1 MNRQNIMR
9 LLAGTLSAAMLLT
22 CLSAFAETAELN
34 DTDRSAA
41 EAELSREGML
51 DELQELME
59 MIKKETAEEANSPSA
74 AEETTGEEM
83 QSSAESPETTE
94 IIAEPEAT
102 PDLQET
108 ETQFAE
114 EAEMQLL
121 AAGLDTTPQGE
132 PTRDENGYITS
143 TFGYPLKGDPY
154 VNDVTINS
162 FTGSYGQSNK
172 PYQRYVM
179 SDKVFF
185 GEWDAKR
192 ERWTTVGKLN
202 YSGFPDLAN
211 VENSVKEGDYDRAK
225 QALFDYYLN
234 RERNSTRTKDTYSAK
249 KDKLTADLLLENYM
263 YNANSGMTLLD
274 IATVMPDAQY
284 IESDITDIVNNY
296 LGTRRQLTFLI
307 TATNKDGGTVEIA
320 SKEAGADVAP
330 YLDINVNGTKMTLTP
345 VADTMIMAG
354 SNRTKN
360 YGSEPM
366 LIARES
372 AMNDTA
378 NLVDAETGRIYIKF
392 DVSALKAGDTITG
405 ATLNLYG
412 RNSTGDKE
420 KSAAIFY
427 IDDSSMEEDK
437 LTWASGLASVIFSY
451 DQLESWPWNS
461 PNGAGYRYPEEL
473 LRFNTWMDKLV
484 KAYNVTQDE
493 KYAYT
498 ALRMWMDFI
507 NVTKSDPR
515 RIKDLDIAVRSQV
528 MPGYIMQLLESEY
541 MTPDILT
548 GCLKYMWIQ
557 GNEFL
562 KFFTSSSNWGS
573 SERMGHYA
581 IALNFQEFTDSARWF
596 SDIKQKY
603 SQILDHILQED
614 GSSYELA
621 LGYTD
626 YTMDTVIGALK
637 IAEAAGIEGESPLSE
652 TTLNAI
658 HQLSRF
664 MMFTSMPGY
673 IDNQEGDGYSHRS
686 GYIPKRILYV
696 GDWFGDQE
704 LIYGG
709 SGGARGQEPEV
720 TSVLYPFG
728 RKAAMRTDWSSTA
741 NYLYASVDGGVGNH
755 AHKDDN
761 NIVVSAYGQYLLVDP
776 LYGSYTADAKVNW
789 LKSSRGH
796 NVVAVNAKGL
806 NSGDSGI
813 DYNDHKTGTRGTVNR
828 WETNEAYDFFEGY
841 SPNIRD
847 ARYTR
852 KILFVKPGFWLVTD
866 YLVPTTSGSNKYDQF
881 WHFLPEANIELDEET
896 GITKTNLSKANIQ
909 VVPVEKDELSRA
921 TIETGWYSEGQ
932 GSFSEAGYTVY
943 EKNVTGAAV
952 FNTVLYPSNGSEEY
966 HVDAQ
971 PIELSGVTNA
981 EVSAFDLYITNVAG
995 EQTSHYQYYIVN
1007 DTSKK
1012 ALRNVGAH
1020 TTDASMLFAEL
1031 DEEGNTKS
1039 VMAQGATTIVN
1050 DNTEQTIFKSDKAAD
1065 EISIKWN
1072 TELIRLS
1079 SSLITLENLADTNT
1093 VVGKNGGNIKQ
1104 LLLNGGVVRSFNS
1117 TSNSIYFGERPNES
1131 PDTTPSPSP
1140 SAKPSTGTQHGGGG
1154 SGGGR
1159 GGASTAPVTPSNPDS
1174 TAPPDF
1180 TEPPGKR
1187 EMSATMRGEL
1197 ENSWAKTEIEDLYEK
1212 GIVSGLSENS
1222 FGLEQEVTRAEF
1234 MALIVRTLELE
1245 PVQYQGGFRDVSS
1258 EDWYAGYVQTAL
1270 DYGLISG
1277 YDGAATPEAGI
1288 TREEMAKILCSAAE
1302 KAGIDLEERGDLNAF
1317 SDATEISG
1325 WASENIGQIVGSG
1338 LMNGFPDKTF
1348 APQAY
1353 TKREEAFV
1361 VIYRLLNKM
1370 KK

>member
-1 MNRQNIMR
+1 MNRLNMKR
-9 LLAGTLSAAMLLT
+9 LIAGTLSAAMVLI
-22 CLSAFAETAELN
+22 CPGAFAENAEPVE
-34 DTDRSAA
+34 TDYSIA
-41 EAELSREGML
+41 EDVNREAML
-51 DELQELME
+51 DELME
-59 MIKKETAEEANSPSA
+59 IIKQETADEANAPSVE
-74 AEETTGEEM
+74 AEADLGSGETLESFEEM
-83 QSSAESPETTE
+83 EDADSETE
-94 IIAEPEAT
+94 KEKVNLIIA
-102 PDLQET
+102 DET
-108 ETQFAE
+108 EVQP
-114 EAEMQLL
+114 L
-121 AAGLDTTPQGE
+121 AAGLDTEPDGT

-143 TFGYPLKGDPY
+143 TFGYPIKGDPY
-154 VNDVTINS
+154 IEDVTINS
-162 FTGSYGQSNK
+162 FTGGYSQSNK

-192 ERWTTVGKLN
+192 ERWITVGKLN
-202 YSGFPDLAN
+202 YDEFPDLAN
-211 VENSVKEGDYDRAK
+211 VENSVIEGDYDRAK

-234 RERNSTRTKDTYSAK
+234 RERNSTRTKDTYSEK

-274 IATVMPDAQY
+274 IAAVVPDAQY
-284 IESDITDIVNNY
+284 IESDVTDIVNKY
-296 LGTRRQLTFLI
+296 LGTRKQLTFLI

-320 SKEAGADVAP
+320 SKEAGDEVAP

-345 VADTMIMAG
+345 IADTMIMAG
-354 SNRTKN
+354 SNRGKN
-360 YGSEPM
+360 YGSEPA

-372 AMNDTA
+372 AIDDKT
-378 NLVDAETGRIYIKF
+378 NLVDSETGRIYIKF
-392 DVSALKAGDTITG
+392 DVSGLKEGDTITG

-420 KSAAIFY
+420 KKAAIFY
-427 IDDSSMEEDK
+427 IDDSSMEENT

-451 DQLESWPWNS
+451 DQLESWPWSS
-461 PNGAGYRYPEEL
+461 PSGAGYRYPEEL

-484 KAYNVTQDE
+484 KVYNVTQDE

-498 ALRMWMDFI
+498 ALRLWMDFI

-581 IALNFQEFTDSARWF
+581 IALNFQEFTDAPRWF
-596 SDIKQKY
+596 ADVKQKY

-652 TTLNAI
+652 TTLNAV

-686 GYIPKRILYV
+686 GYIPKRIQYV

-709 SGGARGQEPEV
+709 SDGTQGTEPDF
-720 TSVLYPFG
+720 TSILYPFG

-776 LYGSYTADAKVNW
+776 LYGSYTSDKKVDW

-813 DYNDHKTGTRGTVNR
+813 DYSDHKTGTRGTVSR
-828 WETNEAYDFFEGY
+828 WETNESYDYFEGY

-847 ARYTR
+847 AQYTR
-852 KILFVKPGFWLVTD
+852 KVLFVKPGFWLVTD
-866 YLVPTTSGSNKYDQF
+866 YLVPKTSGSNKYDQF

-921 TIETGWYSEGQ
+921 TVETGWYSEGQ
-932 GSFSEAGYTVY
+932 GSFSEAEYIVY
-943 EKNVTGAAV
+943 EKNVTGPAV
-952 FNTVLYPSNGSEEY
+952 FNTVLYPNKGSEEY
-966 HVDAQ
+966 QIETQ
-971 PIELSGVTNA
+971 PIELSDVTNA
-981 EVSAFDLYITNVAG
+981 EASAFDLYITNVASA
-995 EQTSHYQYYIVN
+995 QTGHYQYYIVN
-1007 DTSKK
+1007 DSSKK
-1012 ALRNVGAH
+1012 TLRNVGAH

-1031 DEEGNTKS
+1031 DEDGNTKS
-1039 VMAQGATTIVN
+1039 ILAQNVSTVVN
-1050 DNTEQTIFKSDKAAD
+1050 DNTEQTLFKSDNAT
-1065 EISIKWN
+1065 EEVSVKWN
-1072 TELIRLS
+1072 SALIRLAAS
-1079 SSLITLENLADTNT
+1079 AMTRNSLSDGNA
-1093 VVGKNGGNIKQ
+1093 VVGKAGRNIKQ
-1104 LLLNGGVVRSFNS
+1104 LLLNGNSLRDFSS
-1117 TSNSIYFGERPNES
+1117 TSNSIYFGERPSET
-1131 PDTTPSPSP
+1131 PDGSPSPSP
-1140 SAKPSTGTQHGGGG
+1140 SAKPDSRPTHGGGG
-1154 SGGGR
+1154 GGG
-1159 GGASTAPVTPSNPDS
+1159 GGTSVPPITPSPS
-1174 TAPPDF
+1174 PAP
-1180 TEPPGKR
+1180 TEPSAPAQR
-1187 EMSATMRGEL
+1187 EMSSGMQAEL
-1197 ENSWAKTEIEDLYEK
+1197 EQSWAKAEIADLYEK
-1212 GIVSGLSENS
+1212 GIVSGVSEDS

-1234 MALIVRTLELE
+1234 MALIVRTLKLE
-1245 PVQYQGGFRDVSS
+1245 PVQYQGGFSDVSS
-1258 EDWYAGYVQTAL
+1258 GDWYAEYVQTAVEN
-1270 DYGLISG
+1270 GLISG
-1277 YDGAATPEAGI
+1277 YDGMASPEAGI
-1288 TREEMAKILCSAAE
+1288 TREEMAKILCAAAE
-1302 KAGIDLEERGDLNAF
+1302 KAGIVLEESGKLSDF
-1317 SDATEISG
+1317 SDAEEISD
-1325 WASENIGQIVGSG
+1325 WAGANIERIVGSG

-1348 APQAY
+1348 APRAR
-1353 TKREEAFV
+1353 TKREEAFA
-1361 VIYRLLNKM
+1361 VIYRLLDKM
-1370 KK
+1370 M